1 MVAAMPQSVAAPS
14 LAAKPPVNDPDFDI
28 NIAMNTF
35 SKQLGERVRSGQMTV
50 ADAQRAQAQMR
61 ALQVNPATANRAA
74 ATEIAQR
81 ALQVGPYHPSNIAA
95 QQAAQ
100 QPATSAVSNYIAN
113 MNAPSVT
120 MPVEPPRQVVAPPP
134 AVTPPLPEI
143 VTSSP
148 PLPEI
153 VTSSPPLTPPASNP
167 VSDYIANMNAP
178 STYDAAAAYRNNSQ
192 GLLDALNAGQI
203 NVGYANQLKA
213 PMFEATKLG
222 NTAEGQAAMQAA
234 ATQAQGGMPIA
245 GYDPA
250 AQYRSFGNDLMALIN
265 SGAIT
270 PQQANAIKAPVF
282 EAVRLGNT
290 NQGYNQMQAALAAG
304 RQQMGQYTMP
314 VQPMPQPPMPQ
325 PPGPQPQ
332 PPMPQGQPTPGQP
345 TPGQPTPGQPTPGQ
359 PMPQAAPVPGM
370 YRGGFAVR
378 R

>member
-1 MVAAMPQSVAAPS
+1 MSSPP
-14 LAAKPPVNDPDFDI
+14 PPVSDPDFDI

-61 ALQVNPATANRAA
+61 ALQVNPAMANRAA

-95 QQAAQ
+95 QQAAA
-100 QPATSAVSNYIAN
+100 QP
-113 MNAPSVT
+113 VT
-120 MPVEPPRQVVAPPP
+120 
-134 AVTPPLPEI
+134 
-143 VTSSP
+143 
-148 PLPEI
+148 
-153 VTSSPPLTPPASNP
+153 NP

-178 STYDAAAAYRNNSQ
+178 AAEQKPDIVQMLGKYNLGAAPGALGGTLGGIGLQSVDAPAPTTPPPPVPRYMDPINSDDFIPRNVRSPMTVM
-192 GLLDALNAGQI
+192 DTLNLARTLGTAPQ
-203 NVGYANQLKA
+203 QLA
-213 PMFEATKLG
+213 SIV
-222 NTAEGQAAMQAA
+222 
-234 ATQAQGGMPIA
+234 GMPMAGYDPA

-250 AQYRSFGNDLMALIN
+250 AQYRGFGNDLMALIN

-304 RQQMGQYTMP
+304 RQQMGQYTAP
-314 VQPMPQPPMPQ
+314 VQPMPQPVQ
-325 PPGPQPQ
+325 PVQTQ
-332 PPMPQGQPTPGQP
+332 PMPQGQPTPGQP
-345 TPGQPTPGQPTPGQ
+345 TPVQ
-359 PMPQAAPVPGM
+359 GM

-378 R
+378 